1 MTCVVF
7 LAGIHGVGKGRFAEY
22 LCTEIEADVY
32 SASVLIKNEKRRRV
46 DVSKFVLDPDENQDF
61 LVAAFSRMKLTSK
74 VVVLD
79 GHFVLLMADGYFHI
93 PLNTY
98 REIGINLIIV
108 KSLDVDTIYQRLM
121 NRDGASPEKEVLE
134 EMQEQ
139 EKARALSVAKALS
152 IPVVFMD
159 SDDYPSIKNK
169 ILSYLV

>member
-7 LAGIHGVGKGRFAEY
+7 LAGIHGVGKGHFAEY
-22 LCTEIEADVY
+22 LCTEIKADVY
-32 SASVLIKNEKRRRV
+32 SASALIKKEKKRRV
-46 DVSKFVLDPDENQDF
+46 DVSKFALDPDENQDS
-61 LVAAFSRMKLTSK
+61 LVAAFSRMKLTSN

-79 GHFVLLMADGYFHI
+79 GHFVLLMTDGYFQI

-108 KSLDVDTIYQRLM
+108 KSLDVDTIYQRLIS
-121 NRDGASPEKEVLE
+121 RDGASPEKAVLE

-152 IPVVFMD
+152 IPVVFMN

-169 ILSYLV
+169 ILTYLI